1 MAYVGLSNP
10 YIAKLV
16 DETMKTYADC
26 FACGKAMTVN
36 ITPNCNEA
44 KLYANNQLAENV
56 KEFKDGNITLGTDR
70 LPVKAMT
77 VCFGHTV
84 SDDEKEVIYKTND
97 AANYVGVGFYV
108 DEMINNVKEYVATV
122 VYKVKFSETANDY
135 TTKGE
140 NIEFKTPSIEGT
152 IAGLESGEWKTT
164 KTFSSSME
172 ADAWLRETLGFTTL
186 TTLNKQAE
194 G

>member
-1 MAYVGLSNP
+1 M
-10 YIAKLV
+10 
-16 DETMKTYADC
+16 
-26 FACGKAMTVN
+26 
-36 ITPNCNEA
+36 
-44 KLYANNQLAENV
+44 
-56 KEFKDGNITLGTDR
+56 
-70 LPVKAMT
+70 
-77 VCFGHTV
+77 HTV